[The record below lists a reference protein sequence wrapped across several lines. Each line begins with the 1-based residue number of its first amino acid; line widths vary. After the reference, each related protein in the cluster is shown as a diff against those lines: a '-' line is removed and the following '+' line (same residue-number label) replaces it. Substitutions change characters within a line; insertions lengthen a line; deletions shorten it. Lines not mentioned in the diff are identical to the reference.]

1 MTGTLDGMKRMAS
14 VYNTTLGKVLFISED
29 TDLTRI
35 LQNAFKN
42 TDFSFSTSG
51 KMSAPGILEHNH
63 IDMIIYDF
71 KLSEFDHFELLKT
84 IKNNFPDVI
93 RIILGGYVEQPA
105 VVKALT
111 NGLAVSFFTK
121 PKDAN
126 ATELNGGILRM
137 LSIRKILKGKQLL
150 SLMNS
155 IEKLPHLPLLYQD
168 FMKAIEEN
176 ARYDEFA
183 DIIGKDVSVATS
195 VLHITNSAFY
205 GSQGTAS
212 LEHAIMYLGVE
223 AVGNIVLAVSLAN
236 LKPLSGVQMVQF
248 QKIIKHSSFVN
259 KYMQLLFKQIHGRP
273 IDNNLKSASITHDIG
288 KIVLLQFFPNRYK
301 SIITR
306 CEENP
311 GLSFF
316 ESELTLG
323 FDESSHSEVGAFLL
337 DLWNLPE
344 VSIEIALFHHNF
356 ERQKCRVPDVVE
368 TTHLANELVNFIEKG
383 NNIKTAN
390 YDMFQFGHLIK
401 DNFTNIIRSISSEYG
416 KI

>member
-1 MTGTLDGMKRMAS
+1 MTS
-14 VYNTTLGKVLFISED
+14 VYKTTLGKVLFIAED
-29 TDLTRI
+29 TDLTRV

-42 TDFSFSTSG
+42 TDFTFLTTS
-51 KMSAPGILEHNH
+51 MISAPGILENNH

-84 IKNNFPDVI
+84 IKNDFPDVI
-93 RIILGGYVEQPA
+93 RIILGGYVDQPA

-111 NGLAVSFFTK
+111 NGLAMSFFTK

-126 ATELNGGILRM
+126 ATELKGGILRM

-150 SLMNS
+150 NLMNS
-155 IEKLPHLPLLYQD
+155 IERLPHLPLLYQE
-168 FMKAIEEN
+168 FMKAIEDN
-176 ARYDEFA
+176 ARYEDFA
-183 DIIGKDVSVATS
+183 DIISKDVSVATS
-195 VLHITNSAFY
+195 VLHVTNSAFY

-223 AVGNIVLAVSLAN
+223 TVRNIVLAVSLAN
-236 LKPLSGVQMVQF
+236 LKPLSDMQMIHF
-248 QKIIKHSSFVN
+248 QKIIRHSSFVN

-273 IDNNLKSASITHDIG
+273 IDNNLKSAGLTHDIG

-301 SIITR
+301 SIIKR
-306 CEENP
+306 CEENTD
-311 GLSFF
+311 LSFF

-323 FDESSHSEVGAFLL
+323 FNESTHSEVGAFLL

-344 VSIEIALFHHNF
+344 VSIEIALFHHNV

-368 TTHLANELVNFIEKG
+368 TTHLANELVNFVEKG
-383 NNIKTAN
+383 KNIKTV
-390 YDMFQFGHLIK
+390 DCSMFQFGHLIK
-401 DNFTNIIRSISSEYG
+401 DNFSNLIQSISSDHR
-416 KI
+416 KD